1 MAEELRYLGAAD
13 FVDQLSNELLA
24 ASLKTEYRSEARLKA
39 DVIRAVR
46 KFAQGKFGPLGLPY
60 EIQERAKGL
69 QPISIFGTDFCPD
82 LAIEVTEF
90 PAVAFVLKLVKG
102 GGELESKVG
111 SAIGQ
116 ALIYSRYYP
125 AVIAFVLNME
135 SGETYKH
142 WTDWELKADLW
153 RKHKIR
159 LIIRE

>member
-1 MAEELRYLGAAD
+1 MAEELRYLGAVD
-13 FVDQLSNELLA
+13 FVDQLCNELLSA
-24 ASLKTEYRSEARLKA
+24 PFKPEYRSEARLKA
-39 DVIRAVR
+39 DVIRALR
-46 KFAQGKFGPLGLPY
+46 KFARGKLAPLGLPY

-69 QPISIFGTDFCPD
+69 QPVPIFGTDFCPD

-90 PAVAFVLKLVKG
+90 PSVAFVLKLAKG
-102 GGELESKVG
+102 GEERALKVS

-125 AVIAFVLNME
+125 AVIAFVFSLE
-135 SGETYKH
+135 SGEAHKH

-159 LIIRE
+159 LVIRE